1 MMNYV
6 INYKSKKNNSVIH
19 KNCYKIQLIIHPA
32 FGNVRI
38 SSWLQQTNTL
48 STQKKNVRG
57 LARLK
62 KKSIYIR
69 MHKKPPLH
77 ANRVWVTG
85 ARGTRDARARDP
97 AKGLIVFRC
106 RRSGRFF
113 SNSQQN
119 AVNQNKKSYTLCQC
133 KCVFRV
139 CKLPAAIFQT
149 DLVNYFSAAR
159 QWR

>member
-1 MMNYV
+1 
-6 INYKSKKNNSVIH
+6 
-19 KNCYKIQLIIHPA
+19 
-32 FGNVRI
+32 
-38 SSWLQQTNTL
+38 
-48 STQKKNVRG
+48 
-57 LARLK
+57 
-62 KKSIYIR
+62 

-85 ARGTRDARARDP
+85 ARGTRDARAR
-97 AKGLIVFRC
+97 ACKGVNCVSVQTQRT
-106 RRSGRFF
+106 FF
-113 SNSQQN
+113 FNSQQN